1 VDDKSAPMFDKIQ
14 TIIES
19 LQPRTLS
26 GDPELPQPG
35 NTKFLS
41 QYHYVEQNVR
51 P

>member
-1 VDDKSAPMFDKIQ
+1 MFDRIQ
-14 TIIES
+14 RVIIE
-19 LQPRTLS
+19 LEARTLS

-51 P
+51 PEPT